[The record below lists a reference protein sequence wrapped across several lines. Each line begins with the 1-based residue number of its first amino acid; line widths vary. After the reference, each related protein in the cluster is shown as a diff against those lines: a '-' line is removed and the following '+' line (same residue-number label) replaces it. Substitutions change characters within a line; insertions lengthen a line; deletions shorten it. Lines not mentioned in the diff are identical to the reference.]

1 MYISFVLISW
11 LYVSFVLISGCI
23 SRLCSSRCSKY
34 ALSLRTLAFLVIVG
48 SAARIGR
55 DLEDYS
61 SNVVTWG
68 TAGCKNAY
76 PYQLVLIVLTS
87 RNNAHMLPY
96 MC

>member
-68 TAGCKNAY
+68 TAGCKNAD
-76 PYQLVLIVLTS
+76 PY
-87 RNNAHMLPY
+87 R
-96 MC
+96 